1 MATIR
6 KHLFGNSYLLF
17 FIIVQ
22 FLLAFFKNLLF
33 AILEFARLF
42 ADGTESN
49 AGPALIKNFIK
60 VALSG
65 TYGYGDGK
73 YGETAY
79 NQ

>member
-1 MATIR
+1 M
-6 KHLFGNSYLLF
+6 
-17 FIIVQ
+17 
-22 FLLAFFKNLLF
+22 
-33 AILEFARLF
+33 LEFARLF

-49 AGPALIKNFIK
+49 AGLALIKNFIK